1 MDTDHWETFLIS
13 NEAWIL
19 PLFCKKMDFW
29 AKKKI
34 EKIPGAGFEP
44 GTFQLWALPQDHY
57 TKRTCL
63 KIGQRTM
70 LHEVHMPFRHLTRA
84 AGISNV
90 QIFKSLRLARKCMLR
105 VGNPNSFDM
114 CSECSKVYVTSF
126 FLVFGN
132 FFFQERQNC
141 LT

>member
-1 MDTDHWETFLIS
+1 MKHENCHYFAK
-13 NEAWIL
+13 NWIL
-19 PLFCKKMDFW
+19 EW
-29 AKKKI
+29 KKK
-34 EKIPGAGFEP
+34 EKISDPGFEL

-70 LHEVHMPFRHLTRA
+70 LHQVHMPFRHLARA

-90 QIFKSLRLARKCMLR
+90 QIFKSLRSARQFVLQ

-114 CSECSKVYVTSF
+114 CSGCSKVYVTSF
-126 FLVFGN
+126 FLVFGD

>member
-1 MDTDHWETFLIS
+1 MVNIS
-13 NEAWIL
+13 NLKWSMNIAIIL
-19 PLFCKKMDFW
+19 QKIGFLSE
-29 AKKKI
+29 KKI
-34 EKIPGAGFEP
+34 EKIPGPGFEP

-70 LHEVHMPFRHLTRA
+70 LHEVHMPFRHLARA

-90 QIFKSLRLARKCMLR
+90 QIFQSLRSARKCMLQ

-114 CSECSKVYVTSF
+114 CSKVYVASF
-126 FLVFGN
+126 FLIFGDS
-132 FFFQERQNC
+132 FFQKRQNC